1 MSTTIKE
8 KDWWTLFKYMSES
21 KLKQRHN
28 ESVDIVPTEQ
38 EGFSYIQIH
47 GTEFIQLK
55 FEDKIGDDLINKL
68 AKWSESRK
76 GVEKISMSASDSD
89 VVELK
94 HLLLGR
100 ASAFVD
106 YCSKSSN
113 PLAEEALWGIWEVFE
128 INWSKKPFIA
138 PLFYYIWGWLQLELG
153 KKGEIQMPRTQRYER
168 QLKEYCRINGLTIVR
183 VEYDSQENVRYFVKE
198 KKNER

>member
-1 MSTTIKE
+1 MSNTIKE
-8 KDWWTLFKYMSES
+8 KDWWTLFKHMSES

-28 ESVDIVPTEQ
+28 EAIDIKPAEE
-38 EGFSYIQIH
+38 EGVSYIQIY
-47 GTEFIQLK
+47 GTEFIQLD
-55 FEDKIGDDLINKL
+55 FNDKIGDELINKV

-76 GVEKISMSASDSD
+76 GIEKVSMSASDAD

-94 HLLLGR
+94 YLLLGR
-100 ASAFVD
+100 ASEFVD

-128 INWSKKPFIA
+128 INWSKKSFIA
-138 PLFYYIWGWLQLELG
+138 PLFYHIWGWLQLELG

-168 QLKEYCRINGLTIVR
+168 QLKEYCRINNLSIVS
-183 VEYDSQENVRYFVKE
+183 VQYDSQENVRYLVKE